1 VDVRIVAATHQDLEA
16 AIAAGKFR
24 EDLYYR
30 LNVVPV
36 LLPPLRERREDI
48 PLLTEHFLAK
58 YNQENNRK
66 VRITGRALQEML
78 DYDWPGNVRELENS
92 IERLVIMSRR
102 RLILPE
108 DLLLPVNPEGG
119 HVERVTTPA
128 KARSKSASTPSARSL
143 SSLRDTE
150 RHQILQALTQAE
162 GVQVKAAA
170 VLGITPRQLAYR
182 LRRHQIVR
190 SFQPVS

>member
-1 VDVRIVAATHQDLEA
+1 
-16 AIAAGKFR
+16 
-24 EDLYYR
+24 
-30 LNVVPV
+30 
-36 LLPPLRERREDI
+36 
-48 PLLTEHFLAK
+48 LLTEHFLAK

-66 VRITGRALQEML
+66 VRITGRALQQML

-108 DLLLPVNPEGG
+108 DLLLPTDVEGSRAR
-119 HVERVTTPA
+119 EVTTPA
-128 KARSKSASTPSARSL
+128 RRPPINSTAATAPPLSL
-143 SSLRDTE
+143 LRDTE
-150 RHQILQALTQAE
+150 RQQILEALTRAD

-170 VLGITPRQLAYR
+170 LLGITPRQLAYR

-190 SFQPVS
+190 SFQSA